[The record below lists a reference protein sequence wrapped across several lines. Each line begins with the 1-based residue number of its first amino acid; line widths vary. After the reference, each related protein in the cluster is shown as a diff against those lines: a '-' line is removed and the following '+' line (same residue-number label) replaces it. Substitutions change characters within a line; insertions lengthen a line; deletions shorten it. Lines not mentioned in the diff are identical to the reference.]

1 MTLSWPPI
9 IVTGGWGSGTTLLR
23 SMLNSHPAIFI
34 PYETFYLR
42 ELWENREA
50 LGLTSVR
57 GDEEV
62 RRLFAQFLETSHVS
76 LIMQDI
82 PEGEFLDALL
92 AVPAGE
98 RSYASLL
105 AALSEVPMRR
115 QGKGRWGAKNPNFV
129 NHLDTIYALYP
140 DAYVIHII
148 RDGRAVAASRQ
159 GKKIKVAQI
168 KGAEPPAYPTFE
180 TPSGESVSFQLLNYA
195 ADWHGYIQIA
205 RRQTAQANSAR
216 YLEIGYERLLAEP
229 HAVLEQICAFIEAP
243 FAEGMLRYYE
253 QVDEQ
258 LPDTYFRDQHTNIA
272 QPPDPAIA
280 QRWREKLS
288 PAVIY
293 AIQKAIGP
301 ALKGEGYRLVEV
313 EVSAVDRR
321 TIDQNVA
328 AWQRERARK
337 ALRRGLGNMPLLRQA
352 RAAYRA
358 VRQRRSGESP

>member
-1 MTLSWPPI
+1 MTSSWPPI

-23 SMLNSHPAIFI
+23 SMLNSHPDIFI

-50 LGLTSVR
+50 LGLTSLR

-62 RRLFAQFLETSHVS
+62 RRFFAQFLETPHVS
-76 LIMQDI
+76 LITQDI

-168 KGAEPPAYPTFE
+168 KGAEPPAYPAFE
-180 TPSGESVSFQLLNYA
+180 TPSGEQVSFQLLNYA

-205 RRQTAQANSAR
+205 RHQSAQANSAR

-229 HAVLEQICAFIEAP
+229 RAVLEQICAFIEAS
-243 FAEGMLRYYE
+243 FVEGMLRYYE
-253 QVDEQ
+253 QPEEQ
-258 LPDTYFRDQHTNIA
+258 IPDPYFRANHRNITK
-272 QPPDPAIA
+272 PPDPAIA
-280 QRWREKLS
+280 RRWREKLS
-288 PAVIY
+288 PAVIH
-293 AIQKAIGP
+293 ALQQAIGP
-301 ALKGEGYRLVEV
+301 ALKQGGYDLVEV
-313 EVSAVDRR
+313 EVSAADRR
-321 TIDQNVA
+321 AIDQNVA
-328 AWQRERARK
+328 AWRRERAWK
-337 ALRRGLGNMPLLRQA
+337 ALRRGLRKIPLLKPLRTVYRTRRQ
-352 RAAYRA
+352 
-358 VRQRRSGESP
+358 QRS

>member
-1 MTLSWPPI
+1 MTSSWPPI

-23 SMLNSHPAIFI
+23 SMLNSHPDIFI

-42 ELWENREA
+42 ELWENWEA

-62 RRLFAQFLETSHVS
+62 RRLFDQFLETSHVS
-76 LIMQDI
+76 LITQDI
-82 PEGEFLDALL
+82 PEEAFLDALL
-92 AVPAGE
+92 AVSADA
-98 RSYASLL
+98 RSHPRLL
-105 AALSEVPMRR
+105 AVLSEIPMRR
-115 QGKGRWGAKNPNFV
+115 QGKVRWGAKNPSFV

-140 DAYVIHII
+140 DAYVIHIV
-148 RDGRAVAASRQ
+148 RDGRAVTASRQ

-168 KGAEPPAYPTFE
+168 RETEPPVYPTFE

-195 ADWHGYIQIA
+195 ADWHEYIQIA
-205 RRQTAQANSAR
+205 RRQAAQASGAR

-229 HAVLEQICAFIEAP
+229 RAVLEQICAFIEAP
-243 FAEGMLRYYE
+243 FTEQMLRYYE

-258 LPDTYFRDQHTNIA
+258 LPDSYFRDQHTNIA
-272 QPPDPAIA
+272 RPPDPAIA

-301 ALKGEGYRLVEV
+301 ALNQEGYELVEV
-313 EVSAVDRR
+313 ALPAADRR
-321 TIDQNVA
+321 VIEQNVA

-337 ALRRGLGNMPLLRQA
+337 ALRRRLGEMPLLRQA
-352 RAAYRA
+352 WAVYCA
-358 VRQRRSGESP
+358 VRQRRSGESA